1 MARII
6 GTNAN
11 NQLQGTSDDDL
22 LAGRGGDDQLTGGGS
37 DTAWY
42 GGLVHEYLF
51 STEDGVLTL
60 TDRQATNGDEGTDQ
74 LTTIEQVQ
82 FSDARLTVTSERRV
96 NSTTAS
102 NQSQSVVTGLADGG
116 YVVTW
121 TSNGQ
126 DGSGAGIYAQRYDT
140 AGAVVGGEV
149 RVNTETASIQ
159 NEPAVT
165 ALTDG
170 GYVVTWT
177 SLDQDEAG
185 TFGIYVQRYDA
196 EGTAVDGEVLVNS
209 TTVDDQFQPAVT
221 GLADGGF
228 VVTWTSSGQD
238 AGGTYGI
245 YAQRYDATG
254 TAVGGEVPVNT
265 EAADDQSDSAV
276 AALAD
281 GGYVVTWTS
290 AGQDGFGEGLYDEA
304 IRVWRRKQALR
315 STFLRRPDLLR
326 DRVLTHEDQRLLNE
340 LMSEDVSMVPM
351 YDAGGGVRS

>member
-140 AGAVVGGEV
+140 AGAVVG
-149 RVNTETASIQ
+149 
-159 NEPAVT
+159 
-165 ALTDG
+165 
-170 GYVVTWT
+170 
-177 SLDQDEAG
+177 
-185 TFGIYVQRYDA
+185 
-196 EGTAVDGEVLVNS
+196 
-209 TTVDDQFQPAVT
+209 
-221 GLADGGF
+221 
-228 VVTWTSSGQD
+228 
-238 AGGTYGI
+238 
-245 YAQRYDATG
+245 
-254 TAVGGEVPVNT
+254 
-265 EAADDQSDSAV
+265 
-276 AALAD
+276 
-281 GGYVVTWTS
+281 
-290 AGQDGFGEGLYDEA
+290 
-304 IRVWRRKQALR
+304 
-315 STFLRRPDLLR
+315 
-326 DRVLTHEDQRLLNE
+326 
-340 LMSEDVSMVPM
+340 
-351 YDAGGGVRS
+351 